1 MPLVVVGI
9 KPIRGEAGVVEIEP
23 IRGSKEKQLKSNQNE
38 AAKRRKQTG
47 DCRLGRPVPA
57 DRPGT
62 REVLCA
68 KMAAFLL
75 LLNKVRGHIYIHV
88 C

>member
-1 MPLVVVGI
+1 MPLVVVEI
-9 KPIRGEAGVVEIEP
+9 KPVRGEAGVVEMEP
-23 IRGSKEKQLKSNQNE
+23 VRGSKEKQPKSNQYE
-38 AAKRRKQTG
+38 AARRRKQMG

-75 LLNKVRGHIYIHV
+75 LLNKVRGHIYIHM